1 MIADKSPTYPKNLK
15 AKKTENASIIIP
27 PPIDPTMKVSPD
39 LTIQKT
45 L

>member
-1 MIADKSPTYPKNLK
+1 MIADKSPTNPKSLK
-15 AKKTENASIIIP
+15 AMKTENVSIIIP
-27 PPIDPTMKVSPD
+27 PPIDPTMNVSPD